1 METEIWKEIKGYEG
15 IFAVSNQGRVKSLA
29 RRVSNHTGYI
39 NKPERIMKHQFN
51 RKGYPIVRL
60 SGIGKDKKTFSI
72 HRLVAKAFISNPENK
87 PQVNH
92 IDGNKQN
99 NHVENLEWC
108 TNGEN
113 QIHAYEHGLNHH
125 SETSGRAKRKVN
137 QIDIQTG
144 KIIKTYNSISEASMT
159 MCGRKSSNIG
169 GCCRHKYGMKTS
181 FGYKWE
187 FCNE

>member
-1 METEIWKEIKGYEG
+1 MEEVWKEIPNYEG
-15 IFAVSNQGRVKSLA
+15 MFAISNYGRVKSLA
-29 RRVSNHTGYI
+29 RRVSNHTGFI
-39 NKPERIMKHQFN
+39 NKPERIMKYQLN
-51 RKGYPIVRL
+51 PKGYPVVRL
-60 SGIGKDKKTFSI
+60 QNLQKYKKTYSI
-72 HRLVAKAFISNPENK
+72 HRLVAKAFIPNPENK

-99 NHVENLEWC
+99 NNVENLEWC

-113 QIHAYEHGLNHH
+113 AIHAYKHGLNHH
-125 SETSGRAKRKVN
+125 SENAGKPKRKVN

-144 KIIKTYNSISEASMT
+144 KIIRTFDSIAEASYA
-159 MCGRKSSNIG
+159 MCKKKSSNIG

-187 FCNE
+187 FAE